1 MIQALHFLVAFLIF
15 LSPPP
20 KSCPVSVLLVA
31 AEPPGRPGFVA
42 DVQSKLLATLA
53 FTTVDVFD
61 AYTATPSLST
71 LQPYSAVLTWCSFP
85 YYDGSGLGDVL
96 AQCWDGGGDV
106 VVATHA
112 NTLSNLRGR
121 FGTNENGYILI
132 EGSTNQEIPQD
143 SLGTVIEPESRLMAG
158 VAYLAAS
165 NAVRSMGEVINGGV
179 VVARWASN
187 GRPLV
192 VRGSKAGRP
201 LVALNMWPPSS
212 SVAGNSPQGI
222 LCSFIIEFPR
232 FCSFISVSCGFLVN
246 IWETIQITDTSW
258 KMCAYLRSWDI
269 LSETSPT
276 GGSSISV
283 CISCLPGSYSSTT
296 SERYSP
302 SRLPF

>member
-96 AQCWDGGGDV
+96 AQYWDGGGDV

-192 VRGSKAGRP
+192 VRGTKAGRP
-201 LVALNMWPPSS
+201 LVALNMWPASS
-212 SVAGNSPQGI
+212 SVAGNLWTGDGAQLMRNALLYSACGH
-222 LCSFIIEFPR
+222 CSFANTGARGTPMSEGEKGVLRRGVRSPVEFQTPTTCA
-232 FCSFISVSCGFLVN
+232 FSALPPSHPYSASFRI
-246 IWETIQITDTSW
+246 
-258 KMCAYLRSWDI
+258 
-269 LSETSPT
+269 
-276 GGSSISV
+276 
-283 CISCLPGSYSSTT
+283 
-296 SERYSP
+296 
-302 SRLPF
+302 